1 MNDCT
6 PANYAFLETLAICKG
21 DSFDPENNLPHAE
34 AYDMA
39 RRVYGQK
46 YRKGKNMKIITGKI
60 AKAQKIIIYGEP
72 GAGKTTLASQ
82 FPNVLLVDAEHS
94 SEHIDVPRV
103 LVDDWDGLLATLSE
117 CANCEFGTIALDT
130 LDVAE
135 SFCAT
140 KYAIKILAPKDFGRS
155 FVQIEEI
162 FKEQIMPRLDAI
174 IASGKNVVL
183 LAHNELKKVELPD
196 QDGQFDRH
204 ELRLT
209 KRVKALFEGWCDSL
223 LFIYR
228 KTFVEESDS
237 GKMKARGGKKRWIES
252 NSNTFCVAKTRWS
265 GLDDNFEA
273 GIAKILPFLPNAKSV
288 VEAKPREAAKPSP
301 APASVAEV
309 SAPAPASA
317 PSEVAEEASAES
329 AEAAPMTPQQRLS
342 NLLALGNF
350 TESEMLA
357 YLYGKN
363 RRGTAFVEV
372 GTEFADIPS
381 DLVERM
387 VKPEN
392 WERVEAS
399 LQANR

>member
-46 YRKGKNMKIITGKI
+46 YQKGKNMKIITGKI
-60 AKAQKIIIYGEP
+60 AKAQKIIIYGEA

-103 LVDDWDGLLATLSE
+103 LVDDWDGLLATLAE

-228 KTFVEESDS
+228 KTFVEETDS

-273 GIAKILPFLPNAKSV
+273 GIAKILPFLPNAKSG
-288 VEAKPREAAKPSP
+288 VEAKPVETKPAEAAKPSP
-301 APASVAEV
+301 AAS
-309 SAPAPASA
+309 SA
-317 PSEVAEEASAES
+317 PSEVA

-372 GTEFADIPS
+372 GTEFADIPA

>member
-1 MNDCT
+1 MNGT
-6 PANYAFLETLAICKG
+6 PDNYEFLETLAICKG
-21 DSFDPENNLPHAE
+21 DSVNPENNLSHAE
-34 AYDMA
+34 AYERA
-39 RRVYGQK
+39 LYFYEKQTQK
-46 YRKGKNMKIITGKI
+46 TKGNNMNIITGTI

-72 GAGKTTLASQ
+72 GAGKSTLAAQ
-82 FPNVLLVDAEHS
+82 FPNMLLVDVEHS

-103 LVDDWDGLLATLSE
+103 LVDNWDALLSTLAE
-117 CANCEFGTIALDT
+117 CASCQFDTIAVDT
-130 LDVAE
+130 LDVVE

-140 KYAIKILAPKDFGRS
+140 KYSIKILAPKDYGRS

-204 ELRLT
+204 EMRLT

-237 GKMKARGGKKRWIES
+237 GKMKAKGGKKRWIET
-252 NSNTFCVAKTRWS
+252 NSNTFCVAKTRWN
-265 GLDDNFEA
+265 GLEDNFEVD
-273 GIAKILPFLPNAKSV
+273 IKKILPFLPNAKN
-288 VEAKPREAAKPSP
+288 
-301 APASVAEV
+301 APVKHA
-309 SAPAPASA
+309 
-317 PSEVAEEASAES
+317 EASKP
-329 AEAAPMTPQQRLS
+329 AEAPNVQETKPTPPMTPQERLS

-350 TESEMLA
+350 TEGEMLA

-363 RRGTAFVEV
+363 KRGTAFVDV
-372 GTEFADIPS
+372 GTEFKDIPA
-381 DLVERM
+381 DLIERM
-387 VKPEN
+387 TKPEN
-392 WERVEAS
+392 WERIETS
-399 LQANR
+399 LQANRAN

>member
-21 DSFDPENNLPHAE
+21 DSVNPENNLTHAE
-34 AYDMA
+34 AYEAA
-39 RRVYGQK
+39 RQFYEYQ
-46 YRKGKNMKIITGKI
+46 KGKNMKIITGKI

-103 LVDDWDGLLATLSE
+103 LVDDWDALLATLSE
-117 CANCEFGTIALDT
+117 CARSEFGTIALDT

-162 FKEQIMPRLDAI
+162 FKEQIMPRLDALV
-174 IASGKNVVL
+174 AAGKNVVL

-228 KTFVEESDS
+228 KTFVEESGS

-288 VEAKPREAAKPSP
+288 AEAKPAEVAKPS
-301 APASVAEV
+301 S
-309 SAPAPASA
+309 APASA
-317 PSEVAEEASAES
+317 PSAEVAPDASEEAET
-329 AEAAPMTPQQRLS
+329 PMTPQQRLS

-350 TESEMLA
+350 TEAEMLA

-363 RRGTAFVEV
+363 KRGTAFVEV
-372 GTEFADIPS
+372 GTEFADIPA

-387 VKPEN
+387 VKSEN

>member
-1 MNDCT
+1 MN
-6 PANYAFLETLAICKG
+6 
-21 DSFDPENNLPHAE
+21 
-34 AYDMA
+34 
-39 RRVYGQK
+39 
-46 YRKGKNMKIITGKI
+46 IITGTI

-72 GAGKTTLASQ
+72 GAGKSTLASQ
-82 FPNVLLVDAEHS
+82 FPNMLLVDVEHS

-103 LVDDWDGLLATLSE
+103 LVDNWDALLSTLTE
-117 CANCEFGTIALDT
+117 CASCQFDTIAVDT
-130 LDVAE
+130 LDVVE

-140 KYAIKILAPKDFGRS
+140 KYSIKILAPKDYGRS

-204 ELRLT
+204 EMRLT

-237 GKMKARGGKKRWIES
+237 GKMKAKGGKKRWIET
-252 NSNTFCVAKTRWS
+252 NSNTFCVAKTRWN
-265 GLDDNFEA
+265 GLEDNFEVD
-273 GIAKILPFLPNAKSV
+273 IKKILPFLPNAKNATV
-288 VEAKPREAAKPSP
+288 KT
-301 APASVAEV
+301 
-309 SAPAPASA
+309 
-317 PSEVAEEASAES
+317 
-329 AEAAPMTPQQRLS
+329 AEAPKPAETPKAQETKPITPQEKLS
-342 NLLALGNF
+342 NLLALGKF
-350 TESEMLA
+350 SESEMLA

-363 RRGTAFVEV
+363 KRGTAFVEV
-372 GTEFADIPS
+372 GTDFKDIPA
-381 DLVERM
+381 DLIERM
-387 VKPEN
+387 IKPEN
-392 WERVEAS
+392 WERIEAS